1 MLLSAAWS
9 VGFNS
14 DVEPLSKLWIR
25 VSSAA
30 TPATILARLAC
41 AAARVAVLRNKY
53 YCAIQACDAKLIM
66 TGYQIKK
73 ARVIAAFLLG
83 CQAQSTLTRHQLAKC
98 VAMMPE
104 APLAVPGFPS
114 MMGGLRS
121 SHLIHFSASFQFP
134 RSSRTPGSS
143 SGIGSFVPETSAV
156 SMQLSK

>member
-41 AAARVAVLRNKY
+41 AAARFAWVVDRLLAMEAMIFFILSSSAWRWGVTGTTVLRNKY

-66 TGYQIKK
+66 TGYIKVSRRLLEDVIKEAKLIASADK
-73 ARVIAAFLLG
+73 AEGIAN
-83 CQAQSTLTRHQLAKC
+83 
-98 VAMMPE
+98 
-104 APLAVPGFPS
+104 
-114 MMGGLRS
+114 
-121 SHLIHFSASFQFP
+121 SAD
-134 RSSRTPGSS
+134 
-143 SGIGSFVPETSAV
+143 AYA
-156 SMQLSK
+156 